1 MKMSEVPFQ
10 DDIYFCTQL
19 NKENWL
25 VLMEN
30 NKMNERSK
38 LAISIFFSFLEFFSF
53 FQKIKQG
60 NSLWKWY
67 QILSVKY

>member
-10 DDIYFCTQL
+10 DDIYSGTQL

-38 LAISIFFSFLEFFSF
+38 LAI
-53 FQKIKQG
+53 
-60 NSLWKWY
+60 
-67 QILSVKY
+67 

>member
-10 DDIYFCTQL
+10 DDIYFYTQL

-38 LAISIFFSFLEFFSF
+38 LAI
-53 FQKIKQG
+53 
-60 NSLWKWY
+60 
-67 QILSVKY
+67 

>member
-38 LAISIFFSFLEFFSF
+38 LAI
-53 FQKIKQG
+53 
-60 NSLWKWY
+60 
-67 QILSVKY
+67 

>member
-1 MKMSEVPFQ
+1 MKMSEILIQ
-10 DDIYFCTQL
+10 DDIYPGIQL

-38 LAISIFFSFLEFFSF
+38 LAI
-53 FQKIKQG
+53 
-60 NSLWKWY
+60 
-67 QILSVKY
+67 

>member
-1 MKMSEVPFQ
+1 MKMSEVLIQ
-10 DDIYFCTQL
+10 DDIYSGTQL

-38 LAISIFFSFLEFFSF
+38 LAI
-53 FQKIKQG
+53 
-60 NSLWKWY
+60 
-67 QILSVKY
+67 